1 MVLVVSLNC
10 VNFQVMAY
18 SEMNECLLTDRFV
31 VPCGRCL
38 AGESVSCC
46 MLLDEGQAD
55 NLIQWNP
62 SIKATIGN
70 EIFAFIEGWP

>member
-1 MVLVVSLNC
+1 MLVVSLNC

-46 MLLDEGQAD
+46 MLLDGFRAETSGQS
-55 NLIQWNP
+55 NTCTVP
-62 SIKATIGN
+62 
-70 EIFAFIEGWP
+70 EVF